1 MNPSLRE
8 QIANANFH
16 PTEAAL
22 QLEKRLSDK
31 LGGQRRY
38 EPIRLMLARS
48 LRERDNPPPLAEE
61 KRAKKKSIRGRD
73 LFGNDLDLW
82 ISIFLLEGNFG
93 EQVRLDDFRKAV
105 EAHWARG
112 GKWIAD
118 DWEKAKG
125 EVAKLA
131 QSLANLLPESS
142 ATEATIDSPT
152 AEASGAIRLRLGPV
166 GKTHPEGESVDFAL
180 NGAGSPHI
188 VLMGKTGTGKTRIGV
203 HLIRQILQ
211 KTRAPFLYID
221 PKPDFAPGCQYHKIF
236 DEIADAKTLV
246 VGSEAIPLDFLPQAS
261 RGNTALQGACI
272 RLRDSLCR
280 PAHAA
285 STTQKNRLLNCV
297 ESVARSKADRSI
309 NGIQSAYDAALEE
322 ENAHPDSV
330 SSVLSELTRFHVF
343 EPAMPPEKFF
353 SQSWVL
359 SLSPDIPQSYRNLIM
374 QLLLDAEAAF
384 WLSRD
389 DAPLHNGHRTIRHLL
404 VIDEANRV
412 LHKNRSESLQEMI
425 TQTRQRG
432 CAVTLLSQNP
442 KDFEGQDYDYMT
454 QIGTAICFACNQS
467 DRGLTPLKG
476 IFGRK
481 VMAKEFSENRLSE
494 GLAFC
499 KLPGRKPE
507 VIRCF

>member
-8 QIANANFH
+8 QVANANFH

-22 QLEKRLSDK
+22 QLEKHLTDK

-38 EPIRLMLARS
+38 EPIRLMLGRS
-48 LRERDNPPPLAEE
+48 LRESENPPPLPEE

-93 EQVRLDDFRKAV
+93 EQVRLDDFRQAV

-112 GKWIAD
+112 CQWIAD
-118 DWEKAKG
+118 DFEKAKG

-142 ATEATIDSPT
+142 ATEATSASPA
-152 AEASGAIRLRLGPV
+152 AEACGAVRLRLGPIS
-166 GKTHPEGESVDFAL
+166 KTHPEGESVDFAL

-203 HLIRQILQ
+203 DLIRQILS
-211 KTRAPFLYID
+211 KSRAPFLYID

-246 VGSEAIPLDFLPQAS
+246 VGNEPIPLDFLPQAS

-280 PAHAA
+280 PAHSA
-285 STTQKNRLLNCV
+285 STTQKSRLLNCV
-297 ESVARSKADRSI
+297 ESVARSNADRSV
-309 NGIQSAYDAALEE
+309 NGIQAAYAAALEE
-322 ENAHPDSV
+322 ENANPDSV
-330 SSVLSELTRFHVF
+330 SSVLSELTRFHIF

-353 SQSWVL
+353 SQSWTL

-384 WLSRD
+384 WLSRE
-389 DAPLHNGHRTIRHLL
+389 DAPLRDGHRTLRHLL

-412 LHKNRSESLQEMI
+412 LHKNRSDSLQEMI

-432 CAVTLLSQNP
+432 CAVMLLSQNP

-454 QIGTAICFACNQS
+454 QIGAAICFACNQS

-481 VMAKEFSENRLSE
+481 VMAKEFSENRLGE

>member
-8 QIANANFH
+8 QVANANFH

-22 QLEKRLSDK
+22 QLEKRLSNK

-38 EPIRLMLARS
+38 EPIRLMLGRS
-48 LRERDNPPPLAEE
+48 LRERENPPPLAEE

-73 LFGNDLDLW
+73 LFGNDIDLW

-118 DWEKAKG
+118 DLEKAKG

-131 QSLANLLPESS
+131 QSLANLLPESL
-142 ATEATIDSPT
+142 ATEATIDSPA
-152 AEASGAIRLRLGPV
+152 AEASGAVRLRLGPV
-166 GKTHPEGESVDFAL
+166 SKTHPEGEFVDFAL
-180 NGAGSPHI
+180 NGPGSPHI

-211 KTRAPFLYID
+211 KTRAPLLYID
-221 PKPDFAPGCQYHKIF
+221 PKPDFAPGCQYHKAF

-246 VGSEAIPLDFLPQAS
+246 VGSEAIPLDFLP
-261 RGNTALQGACI
+261 
-272 RLRDSLCR
+272 
-280 PAHAA
+280 
-285 STTQKNRLLNCV
+285 
-297 ESVARSKADRSI
+297 KADRSI

-343 EPAMPPEKFF
+343 EPSMPPEKFF
-353 SQSWVL
+353 SQSWAL

-389 DAPLHNGHRTIRHLL
+389 DAPLRNGHRTLRHLL

-412 LHKNRSESLQEMI
+412 LHKNRSDSLQEMI